1 LQLDDYLIMLAMV
14 TDTVTMSVMHVVSTT
29 SSNLIEPGVDVST
42 FSQNEIDHRVLG
54 SKLVLVVEQMQCIT
68 VWLVKACLLLL
79 YRRMTLLLPQ
89 HKVVLVVAGY
99 VAISFVRL
107 HFIRKNAC

>member
-1 LQLDDYLIMLAMV
+1 VCWLVVITRLLSRRIHLGSWKQLQLDDYLIMLAMV

-79 YRRMTLLLPQ
+79 YRRMT
-89 HKVVLVVAGY
+89 
-99 VAISFVRL
+99 
-107 HFIRKNAC
+107 